1 MTPRVISSVTITNP
15 PRNSHKI
22 FKISEEP
29 RSLNCIFLPKGAA
42 DIFANLK
49 HCLPIGIPIIV
60 IDQRIPIT
68 IHENQLIN
76 PPKTNHI
83 IFPNNFKKIS
93 PFYTIVIYIIRENA

>member
-1 MTPRVISSVTITNP
+1 M
-15 PRNSHKI
+15 
-22 FKISEEP
+22 FKRSEDA
-29 RSLNCIFLPKGAA
+29 RLLNCIFLPKGAA
-42 DIFANLK
+42 DILANLK
-49 HCLPIGIPIIV
+49 HCLPTGIPIIV

-68 IHENQLIN
+68 IHETQLIN

>member
-1 MTPRVISSVTITNP
+1 M
-15 PRNSHKI
+15 
-22 FKISEEP
+22 
-29 RSLNCIFLPKGAA
+29 FLPKGAA

-49 HCLPIGIPIIV
+49 HCLPTGIPMIV

-83 IFPNNFKKIS
+83 IFPNNLKVVS
-93 PFYTIVIYIIRENA
+93 PFYTIVIYIISEND